1 VGRLWVA
8 QGRLRYERHQRKTQL
23 DTNVL
28 LRFLLDDHPELS
40 KAAAGLFQQAADEKC
55 LLILTDLG
63 IAEAVWVL
71 TSFYKLE
78 RQKVAES
85 LAKLL
90 IKAGVHC
97 PTLEPVLDALARFK
111 ATNCDFFDCYLA
123 AQAAS
128 SGVAIASFDKDLRK
142 FEDASL
148 WDPEA

>member
-1 VGRLWVA
+1 MKKYL
-8 QGRLRYERHQRKTQL
+8 L

-40 KAAAGLFQQAADEKC
+40 RAAAGLFQQAADEKC

-63 IAEAVWVL
+63 IAEAIWVL
-71 TSFYKLE
+71 TSFYKHE

-97 PTLEPVLDALARFK
+97 PTLEPVLDALAGFK
-111 ATNCDFFDCYLA
+111 ATDCDFFDCYLA

-128 SGVAIASFDKDLRK
+128 SGVAIASFDKDFRK
-142 FEDASL
+142 FEDARL
-148 WDPEA
+148 WDAEAEGGEG

>member
-1 VGRLWVA
+1 VKKYL
-8 QGRLRYERHQRKTQL
+8 L

-128 SGVAIASFDKDLRK
+128 SGVAIASFDKDFRK